1 MMSKRIIFTIVLS
14 LLFFQNYAQIK
25 SYKRGVSYGYHSAYD
40 MQKYSENISWWYNWA
55 TEPDSAIKTT
65 YQNYNVDF
73 APMAWNSSGISNVNN
88 WVNTDPNVKYI
99 LGFNE
104 PNFKEQANM
113 TPSQAAAAWPSFQA
127 IADSHNL
134 KTVGPAVNYC
144 GNCVSEGG
152 VTYNNPFKYLDDFF
166 TACIDCKVDY
176 IALHWYGSGN
186 SIVGYVDDA
195 RKYNKPIWVT
205 EFASW
210 DYSNPV
216 QNLNDQKKYLAG
228 TVNFLERDPDVY
240 RYSWFIGRTNS
251 GPNTYPYIDLYGN
264 DGQLTPLGQL
274 YMDIPVYDPDFKFY
288 IPGRIESEEYYLMSG
303 LFAEITEDADGFLDI
318 GWTDN
323 NDWAEY
329 KINVAE
335 SATYNLSVRVAGTNP
350 GIIDFLI
357 DGTQKVS
364 VNTPNTNGWQNWQ
377 TVTTKI
383 DLQAGE
389 QMLKMLVKDAGFNI
403 NYIEIFHIGYISPNN
418 FKIQGI
424 GETCTDK
431 NNGQILISAT
441 ENRDYVATINNEVY
455 YFTTSKTLN
464 KVTPGTYNICIT
476 DSGASFEQCFNVEI
490 PKALLVKA
498 KAYVN
503 KKNAEIEI
511 LQGTGPFIVY
521 VNNVYV
527 LETASPVFNIAVKN
541 GDVINVKTAIE
552 CEGVFTEKIDLLNE
566 IVAYPNPT
574 NGFTEIAINVQEIKE
589 IKVELYTSQ
598 SQLISVHNYQVV
610 EGKIRLSLEDFP
622 SGIYFAKIGKGNLKN
637 LRVIKI

>member
-25 SYKRGVSYGYHSAYD
+25 SYKRGVSYGYHSAID
-40 MQKYSENISWWYNWA
+40 MLKFSENISWWYNWA
-55 TEPDSAIKTT
+55 AEPDNAIKTT

-73 APMAWNSSGISNVNN
+73 TPMAWSGAGISNVNN
-88 WVNTDPNVKYI
+88 WVNSDPKVKYI

-104 PNFKEQANM
+104 PNFKDQANM
-113 TPSQAAAAWPSFQA
+113 TPSQAADAWASFQT
-127 IADSHNL
+127 IAEKHNL

-144 GNCVSEGG
+144 GDCVSEGG
-152 VTYNNPFKYLDDFF
+152 TTYNNPFKYLDDFF
-166 TACIDCKVDY
+166 TACINCKVDY

-210 DYSNPV
+210 DNSNPV
-216 QNLNDQKKYLAG
+216 QNVADQKKYLAG

-240 RYSWFIGRTNS
+240 RYSWFIGRRQS
-251 GPNTYPYIDLYGN
+251 GQTSYPYIDLYGS

-274 YMDIPVYDPDFKFY
+274 YMDIPVYDPDFKFQ

-303 LFAEITEDADGFLDI
+303 LFAEITEDVDGFLDI
-318 GWTDN
+318 GWADN

-364 VNTPNTNGWQNWQ
+364 VNTPVTDGWQNWQ

-389 QMLKMLVKDAGFNI
+389 HLLKMLVKDAGFNI
-403 NYIEIFHIGYISPNN
+403 NYIEIFSEGYISPNN
-418 FKIQGI
+418 FKIQSL
-424 GETCTDK
+424 GETCADK
-431 NNGQILISAT
+431 NNGQIVIKAT
-441 ENRDYVATINNEVY
+441 ENRDYVATINGEVY
-455 YFTTSKTLN
+455 NFTTSETLN
-464 KVTPGTYNICIT
+464 NLTPGAYNICIT
-476 DSGASFEQCFNVEI
+476 DSDATFEQCFNVEI
-490 PKALLVKA
+490 PKALLVKG
-498 KAYVN
+498 KASVN
-503 KKNAEIEI
+503 LKNAEIEMS
-511 LQGTGPFIVY
+511 QGTKPFNVY
-521 VNNVYV
+521 VNNVNV
-527 LETASPVFNIAVKN
+527 LQTTSQVFNIAVKH
-541 GDVINVKTAIE
+541 GDVIKVKTAID
-552 CEGVFTEKIDLLNE
+552 CEGVFLEKINLLNE
-566 IVAYPNPT
+566 LKIFPNPT
-574 NGFTEIAINVQEIKE
+574 GGIFEMTLPLNQKEVQIAIYNM
-589 IKVELYTSQ
+589 Q
-598 SQLISVHNYQVV
+598 SNLISNCNYAIINGKVQISL
-610 EGKIRLSLEDFP
+610 EGKP
-622 SGIYFAKIGKGNLKN
+622 TGIYFAKIGEGNLKN
-637 LRVIKI
+637 LKIIKI